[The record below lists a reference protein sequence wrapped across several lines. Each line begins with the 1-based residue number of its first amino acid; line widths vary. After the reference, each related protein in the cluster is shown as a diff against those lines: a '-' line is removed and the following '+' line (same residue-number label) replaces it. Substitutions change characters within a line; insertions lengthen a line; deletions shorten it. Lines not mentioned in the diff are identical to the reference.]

1 MTTKKKKNP
10 ENNDLEKTKKEKGQI
25 PEEEEEEILVFEFND
40 QLGDFEELEI
50 EEDLP
55 LYDLLDSDFILL
67 FIDEKHYRVWIW
79 HGSNTTTRMKFIAA
93 QISHKIRD
101 RYGIAFRI
109 IAVDDGNETSDFKV
123 MVGLQEEPDY
133 DEKEEQT
140 GPAYEG
146 TKEDLE
152 LLEALSREKILLLL
166 EKSGVPEGYERKM
179 VIVKNKLFGYKEY
192 NRYYLGSVVK
202 EKQLFPL
209 KEKVSDGV
217 YLAENYTPRMLFSYN
232 NIVLTELFM
241 KTILPEPPATMN
253 SGSKKID
260 NKNN

>member
-1 MTTKKKKNP
+1 MTEEKKKIP
-10 ENNDLEKTKKEKGQI
+10 ENNDLEKTEKEKGQI
-25 PEEEEEEILVFEFND
+25 PEKEEEEILVFEFND

-67 FIDEKHYRVWIW
+67 FIDDKRYRVWIW
-79 HGSNTTTRMKFIAA
+79 YGSNTTTRMKFIAA
-93 QISHKIRD
+93 KISPKIRD

-109 IAVDDGNETSDFKV
+109 TAVDDGNETSDFKV
-123 MVGLQEEPDY
+123 MVGLQEEINY
-133 DEKEEQT
+133 EEEQT

-166 EKSGVPEGYERKM
+166 EKTEVPEGYERKM
-179 VIVKNKLFGYKEY
+179 VIVKNQLFGYKEY

-209 KEKVSDGV
+209 KEKISDGV

-232 NIVLTELFM
+232 NIVLTELF
-241 KTILPEPPATMN
+241 I
-253 SGSKKID
+253 KID

>member
-1 MTTKKKKNP
+1 
-10 ENNDLEKTKKEKGQI
+10 
-25 PEEEEEEILVFEFND
+25 
-40 QLGDFEELEI
+40 
-50 EEDLP
+50 
-55 LYDLLDSDFILL
+55 
-67 FIDEKHYRVWIW
+67 
-79 HGSNTTTRMKFIAA
+79 MKFIAA
-93 QISHKIRD
+93 KISPKIRD

-109 IAVDDGNETSDFKV
+109 TAVDDGNETSDFKV
-123 MVGLQEEPDY
+123 MVGLQEEINY
-133 DEKEEQT
+133 EEEQT

-166 EKSGVPEGYERKM
+166 EKTEVPEGYERKM
-179 VIVKNKLFGYKEY
+179 VIVKNQLFGYKEY

-209 KEKVSDGV
+209 KEKISDGV

-232 NIVLTELFM
+232 NIVLTELF
-241 KTILPEPPATMN
+241 I
-253 SGSKKID
+253 KID